1 MCADLNFLCVDF
13 DLNFSPANVRILFDF
28 QIMATCGRAAKHV
41 KPHYSFPI
49 LPPPHT
55 LTHNNPY
62 FHLICVDFFVFSA
75 IFGQNLSHAS
85 YCFGDLPIS
94 QNINFQMFHEYSPYF
109 MFSLLAVDCWCQ
121 FWLWCPGSQPGWCLC
136 REGCKEMSQS
146 VVFAS
151 MVPKWVGEPD

>member
-55 LTHNNPY
+55 LTHTNPY
-62 FHLICVDFFVFSA
+62 FHLIFVDFFVFS
-75 IFGQNLSHAS
+75 AS

-121 FWLWCPGSQPGWCLC
+121 FWL
-136 REGCKEMSQS
+136 
-146 VVFAS
+146 
-151 MVPKWVGEPD
+151 